1 LLLNPETTWICF
13 HGGFDFAYFMKTVT
27 GDQYLPDFED
37 TFMEQ
42 VNMYFPNLYDLKFM
56 KHNFSELKGGLN
68 RIAEI
73 LDVTRAGPKHQAG
86 SDSLVTLAAFFKF
99 KQTYGNQEI
108 LQEAKGVLFGL
119 GKSFNDESYY
129 MEQYQNL
136 TTQQSQLLGEQEEGY

>member
-1 LLLNPETTWICF
+1 
-13 HGGFDFAYFMKTVT
+13 
-27 GDQYLPDFED
+27 
-37 TFMEQ
+37 
-42 VNMYFPNLYDLKFM
+42 MYFPNLYDLKFM

-136 TTQQSQLLGEQEEGY
+136 TTQQSQLLGDQEEGY